1 MKEFLKSNVQ
11 SLKELDWPEST
22 LYEVVNNIDLDQ
34 SVISLIHL
42 KFYYWGM
49 HSIRH
54 CIYRNRKLESE
65 TNLRNFKGCAYK
77 SYRNCF
83 KDAKINNRKTLKEIC
98 KMTGGANKN
107 VRII

>member
-1 MKEFLKSNVQ
+1 MKEFLKFDIN
-11 SLKELDWPEST
+11 SLEVLTWYVST
-22 LYEVVNNIDLDQ
+22 LSEIVNNIDLDQ
-34 SVISLIHL
+34 SVISLIAL

-65 TNLRNFKGCAYK
+65 TNTRSFKGCAYK

-83 KDAKINNRKTLKEIC
+83 KDAKMNNRKTLKEIC
-98 KMTGGANKN
+98 KMTG
-107 VRII
+107 R